1 MLYIN
6 YNKRGENMKYK
17 GRVIIFANKRKYPIV
32 AGYRLH
38 LASKGSNNLM
48 GIHFIDVKESVLN
61 QYTDCIIGTS
71 YEQVDYRVP
80 RKIYRILFSFSLGR
94 LSINS
99 LISSTICST
108 VLPSVFIT

>member
-32 AGYRLH
+32 AGYRPH

-48 GIHFIDVKESVLN
+48 A
-61 QYTDCIIGTS
+61 T
-71 YEQVDYRVP
+71 RA
-80 RKIYRILFSFSLGR
+80 
-94 LSINS
+94 
-99 LISSTICST
+99 SSG
-108 VLPSVFIT
+108 

>member
-32 AGYRLH
+32 AGYRPH

-71 YEQVDYRVP
+71 YEQVDYRC
-80 RKIYRILFSFSLGR
+80 
-94 LSINS
+94 LSS
-99 LISSTICST
+99 KLSH
-108 VLPSVFIT
+108 FI

>member
-1 MLYIN
+1 
-6 YNKRGENMKYK
+6 MKYK

-32 AGYRLH
+32 AGYRPH

-71 YEQVDYRVP
+71 YEQVGYKGFQWIMYSYLMIMMGMD
-80 RKIYRILFSFSLGR
+80 
-94 LSINS
+94 
-99 LISSTICST
+99 
-108 VLPSVFIT
+108 